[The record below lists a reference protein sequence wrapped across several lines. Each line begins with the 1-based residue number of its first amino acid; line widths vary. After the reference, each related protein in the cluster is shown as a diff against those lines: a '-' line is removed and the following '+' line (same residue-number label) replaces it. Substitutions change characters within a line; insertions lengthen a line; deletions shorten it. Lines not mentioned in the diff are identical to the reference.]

1 MGSDRAVWLTDPMP
15 STTWPGR
22 SNSRLSPYSPAK
34 RHRNHIRHVIEE
46 RTGRPLSE
54 IVRELYREQAQ
65 TPDQVACFCS
75 RLAGEDVAIGVVEAW
90 LNEFDLIDRE
100 ERWAA
105 MVPRLHRLLDELI
118 AEEADRRVSR
128 RFIRKD

>member
-1 MGSDRAVWLTDPMP
+1 M
-15 STTWPGR
+15 
-22 SNSRLSPYSPAK
+22 SPYSPVK
-34 RHRNHIRHVIEE
+34 RHRNHIRRVIEE
-46 RTGRPLSE
+46 RTGRPLAE

-90 LNEFDLIDRE
+90 LNEFDLIDQE

-128 RFIRKD
+128 RFTRID